1 MLLFTPL
8 LSENLYAEKT
18 HQGTSKNVR
27 CVRLNSV
34 KKSTLIKAF
43 HRTSF
48 PTKEITTYFEK
59 TVTQNKPVFARR
71 KTTRGFARKNC
82 TLTKPFRGASFRRL
96 GCSASCAEILTEL
109 CALRRS
115 HICANPLLKGEYPYS
130 KVRKKSTGNISART
144 LALYH
149 IKLSM
154 SIEI

>member
-82 TLTKPFRGASFRRL
+82 TLTKPHYGASFRRL
-96 GCSASCAEILTEL
+96 GCSAFCAEIHTEH

-115 HICANPLLKGEYPYS
+115 HICAKLPHRGGS
-130 KVRKKSTGNISART
+130 IRT
-144 LALYH
+144 LRYGKRAQAIH
-149 IKLSM
+149 SPVLSHY
-154 SIEI
+154 II